1 MKSIKILAAAGL
13 LAVVGAAPVAAWS
26 GDLVKCHPTPG
37 SPIDVTF
44 KKGLSCVDTLNK
56 IGIKLK
62 AKNGVG
68 NLNGPIDG
76 CAANPDTPWD
86 AWVAGKLG
94 KTSEADALTIAM
106 AELSIKGQTFGSCD
120 FGGSDT
126 SGGASGAGALTFF
139 AADGATK
146 VKGAKLKFFGTIA
159 GDAATFS
166 AQAIGLVTKGLGIG
180 GDITIGIG
188 LDAFASE
195 NADLIQCNLG
205 NNCTNPGDPNE
216 VLNAAPA
223 GILRVVTDANSE
235 LTISYGD
242 YDPND
247 PNSDYSALP

>member
-13 LAVVGAAPVAAWS
+13 FAVAGAAPVAAWS
-26 GDLVKCHPTPG
+26 GDLIKCHPTPG
-37 SPIDVTF
+37 QIIDVTF
-44 KKGLSCVDTLNK
+44 KKGLTCKDTLNK
-56 IGIKLK
+56 IGIKIK

-94 KTSEADALTIAM
+94 KTSEADALNIAM
-106 AELSIKGQTFGSCD
+106 AELSLKGQTFGSCN

-126 SGGASGAGALTFF
+126 SGGASGAGAVTFF

-146 VKGAKLKFFGTIA
+146 IKGAKLKFFGTVA
-159 GDAATFS
+159 GDAANFT
-166 AQAIGLVTKGLGIG
+166 ADAIGLVTKGLGIG
-180 GDITIGIG
+180 GDIRITIG
-188 LDAFASE
+188 LDLLNPDNGDIVNCNQFDSCIDPDDPLAVPNASPIEVLKVITNAASE
-195 NADLIQCNLG
+195 L
-205 NNCTNPGDPNE
+205 
-216 VLNAAPA
+216 V
-223 GILRVVTDANSE
+223 
-235 LTISYGD
+235 ISYGD